1 MSNDDFNLILYRLD
15 KIEETL
21 SQIHAE
27 VKRTNGR
34 VNELEKVNAE
44 YDGRQAAR
52 RKNEMIA
59 ATVISGLLV
68 ASAVWFVQA
77 AI

>member
-1 MSNDDFNLILYRLD
+1 MSSDDINLILYRLD

-21 SQIHAE
+21 TQIHAE

-44 YDGRQAAR
+44 YDGQQSVR
-52 RKNEMIA
+52 RKQEMVA
-59 ATVISGLLV
+59 LTVLSGALV
-68 ASAVWFVQA
+68 AAVVWFVQS

>member
-1 MSNDDFNLILYRLD
+1 MSSDDINLILYRLD
-15 KIEETL
+15 KIEQTL
-21 SQIHAE
+21 TQIHSE

-44 YDGRQAAR
+44 YDGQQSVR
-52 RKNEMIA
+52 RKQEVVVMTVLSGALLA
-59 ATVISGLLV
+59 AV
-68 ASAVWFVQA
+68 VWFVQA